1 LSRTPQHFLASKLE
15 FLTWWNSSHLE
26 NILNFVAIST
36 IEVRQMNSFE
46 RFDRDSFTT
55 ELLGNGTSYRL
66 PYRKLSRLRQ
76 FGWAIVGFGMFTTLF
91 MVAWMWTP
99 IAGGLADLQRNGGIG
114 WVSIGFGCLG
124 LFGLVPAVGLFLGG
138 VAVIRNKT
146 RCDIEVCGGNIVVR
160 ERFFLFWLKRQRAV
174 ADIEQLCITAASDL
188 ARDRDGRTS
197 QIRDAGIWLG
207 DHDTAL
213 TAKMKDGSQ
222 FPVAVGYPSELLQRL
237 GEELSRQVE
246 ADISVALP
254 TIRRNPEERTEH
266 VHDRPTIRLV
276 EASETGDEVEA
287 SVVPDQPINSKA
299 IIERR
304 PFGMTIEIPPAGVWK
319 GSHGLMFMAVL
330 WNGFVSFAVMMAVLV
345 MAGVLEGEGDAEPW
359 VMGLALVPFVAV
371 GIWMLLTAINMG
383 RRHASIATADD
394 MIMIVHHSIFGK
406 TTREWKADE
415 IDEIRC
421 GHSGMEVNDV
431 PVNELQIIPFTEN
444 KFGCLSQLENDE
456 LGWIAAELNHALK
469 MHLRADR
476 NQRRQAH
483 LPRDESGCVIPAQNS
498 RLTVQRSASGV
509 QINVP
514 PLGFIQGVGLIVFGL
529 VFASAGI
536 GIAIAVA
543 WSDLK
548 NGFQFVGVGELLFG
562 SVFLLGF
569 GGAGS
574 CIFWHGIVTWRRR
587 FTLTTD
593 YDELTMIRRG
603 PIGHKTFRWKREE
616 LESVEVTDSGAQVNH
631 RTLYQVCIR
640 CRNGQSIGIMTG
652 HARTDLDVVAF
663 AVTESL
669 GLAKKVAATAE
680 PALYE

>member
-1 LSRTPQHFLASKLE
+1 V
-15 FLTWWNSSHLE
+15 E
-26 NILNFVAIST
+26 NILYFVTIST

-46 RFDRDSFTT
+46 RFDQVSFTT

-76 FGWAIVGFGMFTTLF
+76 FGWAIVGFGVFTTLF

-99 IAGGLADLQRNGGIG
+99 IAGGLADLPRNGGIG

-124 LFGLVPAVGLFLGG
+124 LLGLVPAVGLFLGG

-174 ADIEQLCITAASDL
+174 ANIEQLCIAAASDL
-188 ARDRDGRTS
+188 ARDRDGKTS

-222 FPVAVGYPSELLQRL
+222 FPVAVGYPRELLQRL

-246 ADISVALP
+246 ADVSVALP
-254 TIRRNPEERTEH
+254 TIRRNPEERTELA
-266 VHDRPTIRLV
+266 HDRPTIRLV
-276 EASETGDEVEA
+276 EASETVDEVEA
-287 SVVPDQPINSKA
+287 SVVPDQPVNGKA

-330 WNGFVSFAVMMAVLV
+330 WNSFVSFFVMMAVLV
-345 MAGVLEGEGDAEPW
+345 MAGVLEGEGEPW
-359 VMGLALVPFVAV
+359 VIGLALVPFIAV
-371 GIWMLLTAINMG
+371 GIGIQLAAINMG
-383 RRHASIATADD
+383 RRHATIATADD

-431 PVNELQIIPFTEN
+431 PVNELQIIPFAEN

-469 MHLRADR
+469 MHLRSDR
-476 NQRRQAH
+476 DQRRQE
-483 LPRDESGCVIPAQNS
+483 LLSRDESGCVIPAQNS
-498 RLTVQRSASGV
+498 RLTVQRSAFGV
-509 QINVP
+509 QITVP
-514 PLGFIQGVGLIVFGL
+514 PLGFAKGVGLMLFGL

-536 GIAIAVA
+536 GIAIAIA
-543 WSDLK
+543 WSKLK
-548 NGFQFVGVGELLFG
+548 HGLQFVEVGQLLFG
-562 SVFLLGF
+562 GFFLLGF

-574 CIFWHGIVTWRRR
+574 CIFWHGIVTWRRH

-603 PIGHKTFRWKREE
+603 PIGRKTFRWKREE
-616 LESVEVTDSGAQVNH
+616 LESVEVTDSGTQVNH
-631 RTLYQVCIR
+631 RTLYQVRIR
-640 CRNGQSIGIMTG
+640 SRNGQSIGIMTG
-652 HARTDLDVVAF
+652 HARSDLDVVAF

-669 GLAKKVAATAE
+669 GLATKVAATAE
-680 PALYE
+680 PALHE